1 MDAFIPQEYD
11 LSGMKISERGQIT
24 IPKRLRDRFGM
35 NQKVEVEIV
44 EASGG
49 LLIRKCAGDVHP
61 VDRITGILK
70 GRALPG
76 GVTSVDE
83 YIEDI
88 RGR

>member
-1 MDAFIPQEYD
+1 
-11 LSGMKISERGQIT
+11 MKIGERGQVT

-35 NQKVEVEIV
+35 NQNVEVEIV
-44 EASGG
+44 EAPGG
-49 LLIRKCAGDVHP
+49 LLIRKCIGDVHP

-70 GRALPG
+70 GRPLPG
-76 GVTSVDE
+76 GVATVDE

>member
-1 MDAFIPQEYD
+1 
-11 LSGMKISERGQIT
+11 MKVSERGQIT

-35 NQKVEVEIV
+35 NRNVEVEIV

-49 LLIRKCAGDVHP
+49 LLIRKSTGDVHP
-61 VDRITGILK
+61 VDRVTGILK
-70 GRALPG
+70 GRPLPG
-76 GVTSVDE
+76 GVATVDE

>member
-1 MDAFIPQEYD
+1 
-11 LSGMKISERGQIT
+11 MKISERGQIT

-35 NQKVEVEIV
+35 NQRVEVEIV

-49 LLIRKCAGDVHP
+49 LLIRKYAAGVHP
-61 VDRITGILK
+61 VERLSGILK
-70 GRALPG
+70 GRPLPG